1 MARQKNTAKNTVE
14 KAATHKDLVAHVG
27 NCVRKMGAQSVVT
40 SQIVAGRFG
49 LHTTDLEVLDLI
61 YLREQ
66 ASAGELAAAT
76 GLTTGSVTALI
87 DRLEKVGYVERHTDT
102 SDRRKVIV
110 RIRLDAIEPIKAVYA
125 PIQVRMFKLWSTF
138 SARELEVIAD
148 FLSRSTA
155 LAVACAEDIRRSA
168 EPQSGVRRRP
178 RSRRQDVNATSRE
191 GVGARGKTSIAASTR
206 KRSAPRAKKALLAD
220 SKFVTRMSVKKTLS
234 G

>member
-66 ASAGELAAAT
+66 ASAGELAVAT

-87 DRLEKVGYVERHTDT
+87 DRLEKAGYIERHADA

-110 RIRLDAIEPIKAVYA
+110 RIRHDAIEPIKAVYA
-125 PIQVRMFKLWSTF
+125 PVQVKMFKLWSTF

-155 LAVACAEDIRRSA
+155 LAVACAEDIGHGA
-168 EPQSGVRRRP
+168 EPRAGTRRPP

-191 GVGARGKTSIAASTR
+191 RVGARGKTSIAASTPTR
-206 KRSAPRAKKALLAD
+206 CALRAKKA
-220 SKFVTRMSVKKTLS
+220 
-234 G
+234 